1 MDKLI
6 EQSNIIIGH
15 LDNGDLMSC
24 YSIFEAE
31 IRNILDDLD
40 QDEELVKLWQ
50 VQRGHVDEED
60 WAAVMENIENIR
72 AVVNG

>member
-72 AVVNG
+72 AVVNA